1 MFVGSDRTV
10 IGGGRRDWGSMC
22 FNVPGVESGGGGSGW
37 WWGVASC
44 KGCGN
49 DGRSPIRTSLK
60 GFGCGSTINCL
71 LRLGVLNYKR
81 DEPARLTDHVKK
93 GEAPVG
99 APYLVVGHTSD
110 GDRFG

>member
-1 MFVGSDRTV
+1 MFVGSDHTV

-71 LRLGVLNYKR
+71 LRLG
-81 DEPARLTDHVKK
+81 E
-93 GEAPVG
+93 
-99 APYLVVGHTSD
+99 
-110 GDRFG
+110 GDRGVDANSGWRSAVSVVENTCTLWS